1 MLSAAYNDRGI
12 FWMFNCDVKKYANDS
27 AYLTINGADS
37 PEKDKKAGQFPE
49 T

>member
-1 MLSAAYNDRGI
+1 MQ
-12 FWMFNCDVKKYANDS
+12 KYMETMS
-27 AYLTINGADS
+27 VYLTINGADS